1 MTPVAHTVGA
11 DDMVAYL
18 LADVAAGA
26 ETSLQGAATG
36 AVTAQDAISVFHK
49 IALRPIRAGETIWR
63 GGWPIGRA
71 TADIAAGAHVH
82 THNLV
87 SAHATISKESK

>member
-26 ETSLQGAATG
+26 ETSA
-36 AVTAQDAISVFHK
+36 S
-49 IALRPIRAGETIWR
+49 R
-63 GGWPIGRA
+63 
-71 TADIAAGAHVH
+71 
-82 THNLV
+82 
-87 SAHATISKESK
+87 

>member
-1 MTPVAHTVGA
+1 MTPIAHTVGA

-26 ETSLQGAATG
+26 EISLQGAATG

-49 IALRPIRAGETIWR
+49 IALRPIRAGETVWR
-63 GGWPIGRA
+63 IGM
-71 TADIAAGAHVH
+71 IEAASGPARVA
-82 THNLV
+82 L
-87 SAHATISKESK
+87 SGLEF